1 MQNITILGGEIGVKV
16 KAKCTGCD
24 VTEWLDVEEE
34 IGEAEPG
41 KTFKYFCPACQ
52 TEALFEVLE

>member
-1 MQNITILGGEIGVKV
+1 MGDERVVKV

-34 IGEAEPG
+34 EIGGAEPG
-41 KTFKYFCPACQ
+41 KTFKYFCKAC
-52 TEALFEVLE
+52 ESDAVFEVLE